1 MLSRAG
7 HACTQAEKK
16 RKAAEWYE
24 QQMASGEGGNPNLM
38 PLNNP
43 NLMPLNKAPGGG
55 GGGGF
60 AFAVPAPRA
69 KQAGWRDRLAGKQA

>member
-38 PLNNP
+38 PI
-43 NLMPLNKAPGGG
+43 NKAP